1 MKQQVKV
8 GNKTRDSEESN
19 ASGNNLINVNII
31 LTDPLTLG
39 TCVFHKNRGKTR
51 THNSTKSVTL

>member
-19 ASGNNLINVNII
+19 ASGNTLINVNIT
-31 LTDPLTLG
+31 LTDPVTSG
-39 TCVFHKNRGKTR
+39 RCVFHKNTGETR
-51 THNSTKSVTL
+51 THNATKSVTL